1 MKNKL
6 LKLLFTNLLVFGAL
20 FATVAQVTTYPYV
33 QNFDAA
39 LGTWAIS
46 ATSGTPAS
54 QYDSFQ
60 YGRATSALWPYY
72 KASATDKY
80 VKTDMEGAYGQN
92 TYSWVVGPVFDFTG
106 LIQPKLS
113 LDIYAD
119 AIYAS
124 GNQWAGAYID
134 YSLNGGTTWTRLG
147 AQGVGTNWYNGAYSN
162 FIPGVAGW
170 GDCWKTTNGMWKT
183 ASIPLTFLANQS
195 NVTFKVVFRST
206 GTIEQ
211 GTGYGFGFDNVNVW
225 ENAPVNA
232 DPQIISWDG
241 PQDQTCALS
250 ATQAVS
256 VTVQNLGTTALTANW
271 WMKLKVGATDYGYEM
286 ITDDVAVG
294 ATYTYTFV
302 ATPDFS
308 AAGMYNCTVS
318 TSLDNSTDNDMYYHT
333 VTTEGLIEIVP
344 DATFDFSSAH
354 GEFGY
359 ADGLYSTLTVTG
371 GEAVAIGGNGSF
383 WTGGA
388 ATTTA
393 QNAFVDNSEYVS
405 KIYACN
411 VDATLL
417 GSMELVFDLFL
428 EYGGF
433 SPKYTWFRVLVNG
446 TPVADVDGK
455 INFNPATYDAAAYAK
470 KRYDLSAFAGTECTI
485 EFQASTKY
493 PANKVKL
500 DNVILRQKL
509 PYDLAMSALVAPVSG
524 CGLGMDQVVVEFEN
538 QGTSP
543 ASLFSLRYQVGA
555 TVVTEAYPTAVLSG
569 QTKQFTFATP
579 YDFSAGANIDISI
592 VWGADQD
599 NGNDLIAGIMVDN
612 ISDDLTGGAYTQDFA
627 GVDNVAPHGNWA
639 IEDGNNDGFEWFWLA
654 DVGGNEVY
662 GFDYEG
668 ATGNDYLFTNCFNL
682 TAGQDYK
689 VCLDYATYLAGASK
703 GLEVYL
709 STSQDASGIVGSA
722 IISMPSIN
730 TAGAYEFATNLFQV
744 LSTGVYHIAFKATGA
759 ATLEAEYL
767 FIDNIIVREF
777 TKPDLEVTDLTLGGA
792 NACTLGNIPVTVQV
806 TSNSGSPLCTGEMIE
821 VQYLVSYNNGGGSVS
836 WTPVVEYFT
845 TTAPFNSGDDF
856 YYTFSQEIDMSSP
869 GVYTVTPKVN
879 YNFEGAP
886 GNDLATTLALS
897 LTHYG
902 DPQDLAITTSADGYC
917 DNQGSI
923 TVYGSFTDPGLGFT
937 YVETLT
943 ASAGSLTGGNGT
955 WTFTFPATPFNGQI
969 TFTYTV
975 EVTDPNPGCSSFVT
989 KDILVTNPTVELGP
1003 TMYVEY
1009 DQLSNPVNYIDAG
1022 YGATY
1027 TYSWMPNGQ
1036 TDQAILPSGYGQY
1049 FVTVTDGFCSV
1060 TDNVW
1065 VYQEQLIDLRM
1076 GWGLWSTLI
1085 DASSIT
1091 TGTMIN
1097 KVVINGGID
1106 STNVVIM
1113 KNELGQVWWPQF
1125 GTNSINGIMN
1135 GEGYQ
1140 YKMATADQLSI
1151 KGMPVN
1157 PALTPIA
1164 LTSGYNIVG
1173 YLRQEEAAVAAQ
1185 LNSILS
1191 NVEIFKD
1198 EDGKVFWPAFNID
1211 LIGNLKP
1218 GKGYKVKVNA
1228 NTTWTYSANGPSAKS
1243 APVSTLDNQYYT
1255 ELSKSNNNLT
1265 LGIPL
1270 SAWSTLPSVGDEVGV
1285 FAADG
1290 QLVGTSVFNGN
1301 NMAIALFGDD
1311 DLTSEKDGLHVG
1323 ETFTIKVWNQTTGV
1337 ENNCEVVAWETGSD
1351 KYSVDGISVVK
1362 NVVVANGTTDG
1373 QTVLY
1378 QNMPNP
1384 FSQTTQIKFYLPEAS
1399 NVNIT
1404 VYNVIGKA
1412 VKELVSANLG
1422 NGYHTV
1428 DFNANDLA
1436 SGTYFYKFVSSDYT
1450 ETKYM
1455 SIEK

>member
-20 FATVAQVTTYPYV
+20 FASVAQVTTYPYV

-39 LGTWAIS
+39 LGSWVIS
-46 ATSGTPAS
+46 ATSGTPIS
-54 QYDSFQ
+54 QYDSFE
-60 YGRATSALWPYY
+60 YGRATTNLWPYY
-72 KASATDKY
+72 KASSTDKY
-80 VKTDMEGAYGQN
+80 VKTDMEGLYGQN
-92 TYSWVVGPVFDFTG
+92 TYSWVVGPVFDFSG

-119 AIYAS
+119 ALYAS

-134 YSLNGGTTWTRLG
+134 YSLDGGSNWTRLG
-147 AQGVGTNWYNGAYSN
+147 TQGVGTNWYNGAYSN

-170 GDCWKTTNGMWKT
+170 GNCWVTTNGMWKT
-183 ASIPLTFLANQS
+183 ASLPLTFLAGQS
-195 NVTFKVVFRST
+195 NVIFKVVFRST

-225 ENAPVNA
+225 ENAPNNA
-232 DPQIISWDG
+232 DPQVISWDG

-256 VTVQNLGTTALTANW
+256 VTVQNIGTTALTANW
-271 WMKLKVGATDYGYEM
+271 WMKLVVGATDYGYEL

-308 AAGMYNCTVS
+308 AAGMYDCTVS
-318 TSLDNSTDNDMYYHT
+318 TSLDNSTDNDMLYHT
-333 VTTEGLIEIVP
+333 VTTEGLIEINTFP
-344 DATFDFSSAH
+344 KTFDFTS
-354 GEFGY
+354 GQPVEFGFM
-359 ADGLYSTLTVTG
+359 DGTYSSLAVVG
-371 GEAVAIGGNGSF
+371 GEVVANGGNGSF
-383 WTGGA
+383 WTGGSGSV
-388 ATTTA
+388 TP
-393 QNAFVDNSEYVS
+393 QNAWVDNAEYMT
-405 KIYACN
+405 KIYTCN
-411 VDATLL
+411 VDPSGL
-417 GSMELVFDLFL
+417 GSLELIFDLYQ
-428 EYGGF
+428 EYQF
-433 SPKYTWFRVLVNG
+433 SPDYNWFRVLVNG
-446 TPVADVDGK
+446 MPVQDVNGVV
-455 INFNPATYDAAAYAK
+455 NFHPDTYEAPAYMEV
-470 KRYDLSAFAGTECTI
+470 RYDLSSYVTGDLTI
-485 EFQASTKY
+485 ELQTSTKY
-493 PANKVKL
+493 ANDIVKI

-509 PYDLAMSALVAPVSG
+509 QYDLAISALLAPSSG
-524 CGLGMDQVVVEFEN
+524 CGLGMDQVVVEFDN
-538 QGTSP
+538 LGTSP

-555 TVVTEAYPTAVLSG
+555 TVVTEAYPTAVLAG
-569 QTKQFTFATP
+569 THQYTFATP
-579 YDFSAGANIDISI
+579 FDFSAGASVDISI

-599 NGNDLIAGIMVDN
+599 NGNDMMTGIMVYN
-612 ISDDLTGGAYTQDFA
+612 ISDNLSTAYTQDFS
-627 GVDNVAPHGNWA
+627 DINNVVPHWNWA
-639 IEDGNNDGFEWFWLA
+639 IQDGNNDGSTWFWNA
-654 DVGGNEVY
+654 DISGNEVY
-662 GFDYEG
+662 SFDYEG
-668 ATGNDYLFTNCFNL
+668 FTANDYLYTNCFNL

-689 VCLDYATYLAGASK
+689 ICLDYATYLAGASK

-709 STSQDASGIVGSA
+709 STSQDASGIITPA

-744 LSTGVYHIAFKATGA
+744 PTTGVYHIVFKATGA

-767 FIDNIIVREF
+767 FIDNIVVREF
-777 TKPDLEVTDLTLGGA
+777 TKPDLEVTDLTLGGTS
-792 NACTLGNIPVTVQV
+792 ACTLGNIPVTIQV

-821 VQYLVSYNNGGGSVS
+821 VQYFVSFDNGGGSVV
-836 WTPVVEYFT
+836 WAPVVEYFT

-856 YYTFSQEIDMSSP
+856 FYTFSQVIDMSTP
-869 GVYTVTPKVN
+869 GVYTVTPMVN
-879 YNFEGAP
+879 YNFEGFTS
-886 GNDLATTLALS
+886 NDVATSLALS

-902 DPQDLAITTSADGYC
+902 DPQGLAITTSADGYC
-917 DNQGSI
+917 DTEGTI
-923 TVYGSFTDPGLGFT
+923 EIGVSFTNPMGFI
-937 YVETLT
+937 YSETLV
-943 ASAGSLTGGNGT
+943 ASTVNQPYLDGSVWKYDIPSFNGT
-955 WTFTFPATPFNGQI
+955 I
-969 TFTYTV
+969 IFTYTV
-975 EVTDPNPGCSSFVT
+975 EFTDPNAGCTSFVT
-989 KDILVTNPTVELGP
+989 KSILVTNPTVELGP
-1003 TMYVEY
+1003 TMFVEY

-1036 TDQAILPSGYGQY
+1036 TDQAILPTGYGQY
-1049 FVTVTDGFCSV
+1049 FVTVTDGYCSV
-1060 TDNVW
+1060 TDDVW

-1085 DASSIT
+1085 DAASIT
-1091 TGTMIN
+1091 PSIDMVDIAT
-1097 KVVINGGID
+1097 NGGLTD
-1106 STNVVIM
+1106 VIIF
-1113 KNELGQVWWPQF
+1113 KDEDGATWWPV
-1125 GTNSINGIMN
+1125 GTPPFDVNFIGDIVN

-1140 YKMATADQLSI
+1140 YKMGDDNVLSI
-1151 KGMPVN
+1151 KGLPVN

-1164 LTSGYNIVG
+1164 LTAGYNIVG
-1173 YLRQEEAAVAAQ
+1173 YLRQEEAAVANQ
-1185 LNSILS
+1185 LAGIIGL
-1191 NVEIFKD
+1191 VDIFKD
-1198 EDGKVFWPAFNID
+1198 EDGKVFWPAFNIN

-1228 NTTWTYSANGPSAKS
+1228 NTTLSYLANGPSAKS

-1255 ELSKSNNNLT
+1255 DLSKSNNNLT
-1265 LGIPL
+1265 LGIPV
-1270 SAWSTLPSVGDEVGV
+1270 SAWSTLPLIGDEVGV

-1290 QLVGTSVFNGN
+1290 QLVGTSVFEGS

-1337 ENNCEVVAWETGSD
+1337 ENTCEVIAWETGSD
-1351 KYSVDGISVVK
+1351 KYAVDGISVVK
-1362 NVVVANGTTDG
+1362 NVVVTNGTTDG

-1384 FSQTTQIKFYLPEAS
+1384 FSQATQIKFYLPEAS
-1399 NVNIT
+1399 QVNIT

-1412 VKELVSANLG
+1412 VKELVSTNLG

-1428 DFNANDLA
+1428 DFNAEDLA
-1436 SGTYFYKFVSSDYT
+1436 SGTYFYKFVSDNYT